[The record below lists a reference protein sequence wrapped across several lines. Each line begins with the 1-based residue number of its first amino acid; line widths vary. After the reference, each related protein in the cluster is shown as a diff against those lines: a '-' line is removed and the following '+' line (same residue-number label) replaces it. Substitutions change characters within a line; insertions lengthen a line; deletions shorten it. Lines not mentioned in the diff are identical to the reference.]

1 MFFSEVLIDFRVA
14 VYYGIF
20 HKKKNITAYLCIFK
34 MCFENI
40 IFIIIYFVLL
50 VQFINLFER
59 HIIFCWIIL
68 FFFIILQY
76 LCIWNWNVIHHTL
89 ITCYILAI
97 DNITCYVIII
107 CYCMFFGFVILSK
120 LVSLNYTYPIRRNIC
135 FIILK
140 VLLNKFMHYHL
151 EVFRVWII
159 LGIKFL
165 IAANRILI
173 IKC

>member
-1 MFFSEVLIDFRVA
+1 MSLFKCSSVRFLLILGWLYIMVFFIRKRILRPNYVFLKCILKTLFLSLFISSSSSNSLIYSSV
-14 VYYGIF
+14 
-20 HKKKNITAYLCIFK
+20 
-34 MCFENI
+34 
-40 IFIIIYFVLL
+40 
-50 VQFINLFER
+50 
-59 HIIFCWIIL
+59 IL

-76 LCIWNWNVIHHTL
+76 LCIWNWNVINHTL
-89 ITCYILAI
+89 ITCYVLAI
-97 DNITCYVIII
+97 GNITFYVIIFY
-107 CYCMFFGFVILSK
+107 YCMFFGFVILSK
-120 LVSLNYTYPIRRNIC
+120 LVSLNYTYPIRRNIS
-135 FIILK
+135 FIVLK